1 MLEKTAWEEIPS
13 RGESL
18 FQLTERAHSGFARKT
33 NQEAAKNV
41 RWKSAE
47 FIFLLLLLLGI
58 FDAK

>member
-18 FQLTERAHSGFARKT
+18 FQLTERADSGFARKT

-47 FIFLLLLLLGI
+47 FIFFI
-58 FDAK
+58 IIIIRNI